1 MSKADGSAESSSRCH
16 RGFSRQV
23 RSGSFPRTRRARQI
37 SCLFLFMNIQQAYSD
52 WSATYDLDRNLT
64 RDLDQAVT
72 KNTLASLHCKSVLEL
87 GCGTGKNTALLAEI
101 GERICAID
109 FSRSMIERAKDKLRL
124 D

>member
-1 MSKADGSAESSSRCH
+1 MSIR
-16 RGFSRQV
+16 
-23 RSGSFPRTRRARQI
+23 
-37 SCLFLFMNIQQAYSD
+37 QAYSD
-52 WSATYDLDRNLT
+52 WAATYDLDRNLT

-124 D
+124 DNVSFAEIGRASCRERV